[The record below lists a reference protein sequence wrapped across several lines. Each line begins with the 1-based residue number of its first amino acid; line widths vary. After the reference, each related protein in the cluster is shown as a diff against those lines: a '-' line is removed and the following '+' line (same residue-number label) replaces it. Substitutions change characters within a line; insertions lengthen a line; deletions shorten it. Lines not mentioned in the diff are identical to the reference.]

1 MEERVLMKG
10 NEALAE
16 AAIRAGCRCYFG
28 YPITPQTEIAAYMAR
43 YMPKAGGSFVQAE
56 SEVAAANMVL
66 GAAATGTLAMTSSSS
81 PGISLKSEALS
92 YIAASDLPALIV
104 NVMRAGPGLG
114 GIQPSQGDYWQA
126 TRAAGHGD
134 FHQLVL
140 APASVQEM
148 ADFAALAFSLAF
160 RWRMPAMILADGTLG
175 QMMEPLRL
183 PARQTSNLSDHAS
196 QHPELNWALTGTENQ
211 RPHRIV
217 NSLVLNPAALE
228 ASVFDRFA
236 RYRQV
241 QEQEARWTYEGPE
254 NPDIL
259 VVCYGSV
266 SRIYK
271 QAIQAADREP
281 GPRAGLFRP
290 QTLWPFPS
298 AALAAKAE
306 RCKKILVPELSMG
319 QFCDDVRLATA
330 KLQKPVALACRAG
343 GQVPAPGEALQRLR
357 QTWACWIQDHE
368 QEEVYYGDRQ
378 I

>member
-1 MEERVLMKG
+1 MKG
-10 NEALAE
+10 NEALVRGAIAAE
-16 AAIRAGCRCYFG
+16 CRAFFG

-43 YMPKAGGSFVQAE
+43 HMPKAGGSFVQAE

-66 GAAATGTLAMTSSSS
+66 GAAATGTRAMTSSSS

-148 ADFAALAFSLAF
+148 ADFAVLAFTLAF
-160 RWRMPAMILADGTLG
+160 KWRMPAMILADGTLG
-175 QMMEPLRL
+175 QMMEPLYL
-183 PARQTSNLSDHAS
+183 PKRPDRTPADRTNQAAEPD
-196 QHPELNWALTGTENQ
+196 WALTGTLN
-211 RPHRIV
+211 RRSHRII

-228 ASVFDRFA
+228 ASVFERFA

-241 QEQEARWTYEGPE
+241 QAQEARWRYEGPE
-254 NPDIL
+254 DPDVL

-271 QAIQAADREP
+271 QAIQAVNQEQ
-281 GPRAGLFRP
+281 GLRAGLFRP
-290 QTLWPFPS
+290 QTLWPFP
-298 AALAAKAE
+298 AAELAAKAKH
-306 RCKKILVPELSMG
+306 CKKILVPELSMG
-319 QFCDDVRLATA
+319 QFCDDVKLATA
-330 KLQKPVALACRAG
+330 KLPKPVALACRAG
-343 GQVPAPGEALQRLR
+343 GQVPPPAEALQRLK
-357 QTWACWIQDHE
+357 QTWACWLQDQE

-378 I
+378 L